1 MYMKRLLPILLV
13 ALIATSCDVYY
24 AEPRYDARDKVIGRY
39 DVEEFSETYNQITA
53 YSIYVRKSG
62 YHREIY
68 IDNFYASNIRVYAYL
83 DYDRITIPF
92 QIVDGYE
99 VEGAGTIYGSSLS
112 LHYRVK
118 DTFTNSYSDFCETE
132 AWRY

>member
-1 MYMKRLLPILLV
+1 MCMIRLLPIVLIALLV
-13 ALIATSCDVYY
+13 SSCDVYVP
-24 AEPRYDARDKVIGRY
+24 EPRYDARDKVIGRY
-39 DVEEFSETYNQITA
+39 DVEEFRETYNQVTA

-62 YHREIY
+62 YNREIY

-99 VEGAGTIYGSSLS
+99 VEGAGTVYGSSLS
-112 LHYRVK
+112 MHYRVK
-118 DTFTNSYSDFCETE
+118 DTFTNSYSDFCETD

>member
-1 MYMKRLLPILLV
+1 MIRLLPIVLI
-13 ALIATSCDVYY
+13 ALIVASCDVYV

-62 YHREIY
+62 YSREIY

-99 VEGAGTIYGSSLS
+99 VEGAGTLYGSSLS
-112 LHYRVK
+112 MHYRVK
-118 DTFTNSYSDFCETE
+118 DTFTNSYSDFCETD

>member
-1 MYMKRLLPILLV
+1 MYMIRLLPIVLI
-13 ALIATSCDVYY
+13 ALIVSSCDVYD

-39 DVEEFSETYNQITA
+39 DVEEFSETYNQVTA

-62 YHREIY
+62 YNREIY
-68 IDNFYASNIRVYAYL
+68 IDNFYASNIRIYAYL

-99 VEGAGTIYGSSLS
+99 IEGAGTVYGSSLS
-112 LHYRVK
+112 MHYRVK
-118 DTFTNSYSDFCETE
+118 DTFTNSYSDFCETD

>member
-1 MYMKRLLPILLV
+1 MIRLLPIVLI
-13 ALIATSCDVYY
+13 ALIVSSCDVYV

-39 DVEEFSETYNQITA
+39 EVEEFSETYNQITA

-62 YHREIY
+62 YNREIY
-68 IDNFYASNIRVYAYL
+68 LDNFYASNIHVFAYL
-83 DYDRITIPF
+83 DYDRITIPL

-99 VEGAGTIYGSSLS
+99 VEGAGTVYGSSLS
-112 LHYRVK
+112 MHYRVK
-118 DTFTNSYSDFCETE
+118 DTFTNSYSDFCETD

>member
-1 MYMKRLLPILLV
+1 MIRLLPIVLI
-13 ALIATSCDVYY
+13 ALIVSGCDVYV

-39 DVEEFSETYNQITA
+39 DVEEYSETYNQISA
-53 YSIYVRKSG
+53 YSIYVRKTG
-62 YHREIY
+62 YNREIY
-68 IDNFYASNIRVYAYL
+68 IENFYASNIRVYAYL

-99 VEGAGTIYGSSLS
+99 VEGAGTVYGSSLS
-112 LHYRVK
+112 MHYRVK
-118 DTFTNSYSDFCETE
+118 DTYTNSYSDFCETD

>member
-1 MYMKRLLPILLV
+1 MIRLLPIVLI
-13 ALIATSCDVYY
+13 ALIVSACDVYV
-24 AEPRYDARDKVIGRY
+24 AEPRYDTRDKVIGRY
-39 DVEEFSETYNQITA
+39 DVEEYSETYNQISA

-62 YHREIY
+62 YNREIY
-68 IDNFYASNIRVYAYL
+68 INNFYASNIRVYAYL

-99 VEGAGTIYGSSLS
+99 VEGAGTVYGSSLS
-112 LHYRVK
+112 MHYRVK
-118 DTFTNSYSDFCETE
+118 DTYTNSYTDFCATD

>member
-1 MYMKRLLPILLV
+1 MYMIRLLPILLI
-13 ALIATSCDVYY
+13 ALIVSSCDVYV

-62 YHREIY
+62 YNREIY

-99 VEGAGTIYGSSLS
+99 VEGAGTVYGSSLS
-112 LHYRVK
+112 MHYRVK
-118 DTFTNSYSDFCETE
+118 DTFTNSYSDFCETD

>member
-1 MYMKRLLPILLV
+1 MYMIRLLPIVLI
-13 ALIATSCDVYY
+13 ALIVSSCDVYD

-62 YHREIY
+62 YNREIY
-68 IDNFYASNIRVYAYL
+68 IDNFYASNIRVFAYL

-99 VEGAGTIYGSSLS
+99 VEGAGTVYGSSLS
-112 LHYRVK
+112 MHYRVK
-118 DTFTNSYSDFCETE
+118 DTFTNSYSDFCETD